1 MKQNYVFQINMTSA
15 GSTSLCRALN
25 ILGIPSLHY
34 RAPLPDD
41 KIFETEIIPENIKLN
56 RRLFYPY
63 DEEWRGF
70 LDFNG
75 RFHVSTLYK
84 MYPNSKFIFTWRAYE
99 PWFKSTVKL
108 AQNLYRMQF
117 NRDMPEDELAQI
129 KIDREQ
135 NWELNN
141 ELCRLF
147 RNHSKFLTMKICDGG
162 GDGWEK
168 LCNFLEIPIPNVDFP
183 HLKSNNTTF
192 DNPVD

>member
-147 RNHSKFLTMKICDGG
+147 RNHSKFLTMKIC
-162 GDGWEK
+162 
-168 LCNFLEIPIPNVDFP
+168 V
-183 HLKSNNTTF
+183 
-192 DNPVD
+192 